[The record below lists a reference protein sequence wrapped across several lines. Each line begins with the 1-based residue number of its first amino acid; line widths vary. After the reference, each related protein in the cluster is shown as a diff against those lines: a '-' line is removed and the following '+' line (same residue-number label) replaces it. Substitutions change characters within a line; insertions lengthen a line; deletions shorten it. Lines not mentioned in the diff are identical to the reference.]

1 MGSASAGSRKDASL
15 SKKGCAVNGQ
25 MTKAATNEYVAPPTR
40 PPPAFSAILTPSPPQ
55 APRYPFCPQQGFE
68 LVPLVITV
76 GDYVLTPEICVERK
90 SLSDLFQSMT
100 SGRLFN
106 QVCMHSRGQPCLF
119 PRPWLLF
126 RRRRGIVNYVVAIW
140 CGHASP

>member
-1 MGSASAGSRKDASL
+1 M
-15 SKKGCAVNGQ
+15 
-25 MTKAATNEYVAPPTR
+25 
-40 PPPAFSAILTPSPPQ
+40 
-55 APRYPFCPQQGFE
+55 FCSQQGFE

-106 QVCMHSRGQPCLF
+106 QVEAMLKHYKVPVLLIEFNPDKVSWRGALALGEECSTTE
-119 PRPWLLF
+119 R
-126 RRRRGIVNYVVAIW
+126 V
-140 CGHASP
+140 S